1 MAVKSYNN
9 CSVKHGIQY
18 ALQRSKGANC
28 VDLSLSWQGW
38 DSRGVDFFNW
48 SRHFFW
54 PFCLNIDFFI
64 FSNCCKGH
72 YLLTK
77 NPIYHNDSHIYEN
90 DGHIYDIDCHLYE
103 NDCHISD
110 KQCHIYNNYCHI
122 YNNDWCWLPDLS
134 KLKLMWNWVN
144 WCSCSILVPYE
155 PRALYL
161 YIGFV
166 YIGQ

>member
-38 DSRGVDFFNW
+38 DSR
-48 SRHFFW
+48 HFFW

-77 NPIYHNDSHIYEN
+77 NHANDQQVVPMIMIAISIIMTAISMKMMAISMILIATYMKMIAISLISIAISIIMIDVDCQIYQNSN
-90 DGHIYDIDCHLYE
+90 
-103 NDCHISD
+103 
-110 KQCHIYNNYCHI
+110 
-122 YNNDWCWLPDLS
+122 
-134 KLKLMWNWVN
+134 
-144 WCSCSILVPYE
+144 
-155 PRALYL
+155 
-161 YIGFV
+161 
-166 YIGQ
+166 

>member
-1 MAVKSYNN
+1 MAVQSYNS

-64 FSNCCKGH
+64 FSNCFKGH

-77 NPIYHNDSHIYEN
+77 NHANDQQVVPMIMIAISIIMTAISMKMMAISMILIATYMKMIAISLISIAISIIIIAISIIMLDVDCQIYQNSN
-90 DGHIYDIDCHLYE
+90 
-103 NDCHISD
+103 
-110 KQCHIYNNYCHI
+110 
-122 YNNDWCWLPDLS
+122 
-134 KLKLMWNWVN
+134 
-144 WCSCSILVPYE
+144 
-155 PRALYL
+155 
-161 YIGFV
+161 
-166 YIGQ
+166 